1 MGELVLRDVLIIFAV
16 AIPVVLVTHRL
27 NLPSIVGFLLTGI
40 LIGPA
45 GLGFINNIQR
55 IDLLAEV
62 GVALLLF
69 HIGLEF
75 SASSVKGMKSV
86 MLGCGFFQVLLTVLA
101 GMGFA
106 LLFGWSLTQG
116 FLFGCAAALSSTA
129 IALAFLSYKRWLDS
143 PSGRIATGVLIF
155 QDLAIVPMLV
165 ILTFISSRNAGQH
178 AAMGVII
185 PFVKVAAVFG
195 IMWLI
200 YRFVLGQLLH
210 QVARIGSKELFIIIL
225 IGMALG
231 FGWFTQRLGLS
242 FALGAFL
249 GGLMVSATPFRF
261 HALSEIAPFRACVSG
276 LFFVS
281 VGMLVSPQF
290 IMQNMVQVAALVVFI
305 VVIKTIIASGSVMLF
320 GYPVTVAVIVGMMLS
335 QMGEFSFLL
344 VRVGFKEAVIGK
356 YFYDMLI
363 AASGIT
369 IVIAPVMMELSA
381 FIGPLFERFSP
392 SLLTRRKK
400 HIEIKTEV
408 ERMDNHAIICGF
420 GPLGET
426 IGHML
431 EKSGINYVIL
441 ELNPVRAK
449 KLQKAKKTVFIGDG
463 ASSELLSHS
472 GIERA
477 KLLAIAVPDYLNALA
492 IIRQARRLNEQI
504 MIVARARYRDQVDNF
519 YEAGA
524 DIVICEELEAGVEMG
539 RYVLLEIGVPEED
552 VNRFISEVRAFG
564 SADFF

>member
-16 AIPVVLVTHRL
+16 AIPIVLVAHRL

-45 GLGFINNIQR
+45 GLGFISDAQR
-55 IDLLAEV
+55 IDLLAEI

-75 SASSVKGMKSV
+75 SASNLRGMKNI
-86 MLGCGFFQVLLTVLA
+86 MLGSGVVQVLLTVLA

-106 LLFGWSLTQG
+106 LLFDWSLTRG

-143 PSGRIATGVLIF
+143 PSGRIATGMLVL

-165 ILTFISSRNAGQH
+165 VLTFISTRKMGQQV
-178 AAMGVII
+178 GLEVLV
-185 PFVKVAAVFG
+185 PFIKVAAVFG
-195 IMWLI
+195 ILWLI

-225 IGMALG
+225 IGIALG
-231 FGWFTQRLGLS
+231 FGWFTQQLGLS

-249 GGLMVSATPFRF
+249 GGLMVSGTPFRF

-290 IMQNMVQVAALVVFI
+290 IMENLVQVAALVVFI
-305 VVIKTIIASGSVMLF
+305 VVIKTIIATGSVMIF
-320 GYPVTVAVIVGMMLS
+320 GYPITIAVVVGMLLS

-344 VRVGFKEAVIGK
+344 VRVGFKEAVIGR
-356 YFYDMLI
+356 YFYDLLI

-369 IVIAPVMMELSA
+369 IIIAPVMMELSA
-381 FIGPLFERFSP
+381 FVAPLLERLSP
-392 SLLTRRKK
+392 GVLTRRKK
-400 HIEIKTEV
+400 HMEIKREV
-408 ERMDNHAIICGF
+408 EAMDNHAIICGF

-431 EKSGINYVIL
+431 EKSGIDYVIL

-463 ASSELLSHS
+463 ASTELLSHS

-504 MIVARARYRDQVDNF
+504 TMVARARYRDQVDDF

-539 RYVLLEIGVPEED
+539 RYVLLNIGIAEDD
-552 VNRFISEVRAFG
+552 VNRFVSEVRAFG